1 MVDFEISNLIA
12 RVQFPLSAPGQEDK
26 QINGPAVSKKPTC
39 AVAITLISQCQY
51 NKIMIKFI
59 NQCDSDYWHY

>member
-26 QINGPAVSKKPTC
+26 QINGPALSKKTDMCRLDDVNRPMS
-39 AVAITLISQCQY
+39 I
-51 NKIMIKFI
+51 
-59 NQCDSDYWHY
+59 

>member
-26 QINGPAVSKKPTC
+26 QINGPALSQKTDMCRLDDVNRPYMESEGKRI
-39 AVAITLISQCQY
+39 VARLLSGAY
-51 NKIMIKFI
+51 L
-59 NQCDSDYWHY
+59 